1 MTNILDEYNL
11 KNKIMI
17 NSNLSTM
24 TIVVKSILK
33 CEVLGLE
40 ESLQVTCFAHDSS
53 TSDEK
58 VCKGFICVSI
68 NSTQVDL

>member
-1 MTNILDEYNL
+1 
-11 KNKIMI
+11 
-17 NSNLSTM
+17 M